1 MKFKLITLFIIL
13 CLGFTSCSENETPEP
28 RTTRTI
34 LVYMMANNS
43 LNSFASKNIESM
55 IEGATSKNLNGG
67 NLIVYYAP
75 AGSPPELLRIKEEN
89 GVVKKIHLKD
99 YEKQN
104 SADPDVMRSVIGEVV
119 SQYPADS
126 YGLVLWS
133 HGTAWLP
140 SDYQNKLKAFGQDG
154 NNWMEID
161 DLAKG
166 LPDDLFILSC
176 SMPAT
181 WQASNALM
189 SLETKL
195 NIS

>member
-1 MKFKLITLFIIL
+1 MSRNF
-13 CLGFTSCSENETPEP
+13 N
-28 RTTRTI
+28 
-34 LVYMMANNS
+34 
-43 LNSFASKNIESM
+43 
-55 IEGATSKNLNGG
+55 
-67 NLIVYYAP
+67 
-75 AGSPPELLRIKEEN
+75 
-89 GVVKKIHLKD
+89 LKD

-104 SADPDVMRSVIGEVV
+104 SADPDVMRSVISEVV

-166 LPDDLFILSC
+166 CRTTYLILSC
-176 SMPAT
+176 SMPAI
-181 WQASNALM
+181 WQASNVHM
-189 SLETKL
+189 SLETKQ

>member
-1 MKFKLITLFIIL
+1 MKFKLIALSVIL
-13 CLGFTSCSENETPEP
+13 SIGFTNCSKNGIPES

-55 IEGATSKNLNGG
+55 IKGATGRNLNGG

-75 AGSPPELLRIKEEN
+75 VGSNPELLQIREEN
-89 GVVKKIHLKD
+89 GIVRKFHLKD

-104 SADPDVMRSVIGEVV
+104 SADPDVMKNVIGEVI

-161 DLAKG
+161 GLAKG
-166 LPDDLFILSC
+166 LPDNVFDFIIRRLLHGKRR
-176 SMPAT
+176 MRLRT
-181 WQASNALM
+181 
-189 SLETKL
+189 
-195 NIS
+195 